1 VQKISSEIGD
11 DPFDDASVAAGAALT
26 AKRAIRWLAR
36 ERISE
41 VLSLACARS
50 RLRVTSMGT
59 LRVNKLDA
67 ARRQID
73 AAVRMTFASEDPVA
87 IHSVAAAGNRILRDL
102 CAKRDNVESYL
113 RFTDWIVPEHAG
125 KFWRQ
130 FNAPANFIKHAEND
144 ADGIFQL
151 DEELSDFLILTGAK
165 WYRDLGNL
173 YSDEMI
179 VFGWWWA
186 LQHSDALKPE
196 VLSAFEGV
204 NQAADVTS
212 ALRQMQGG
220 TRATKLKIGEFALTR
235 YKADP
240 SLSRLR

>member
-1 VQKISSEIGD
+1 
-11 DPFDDASVAAGAALT
+11 
-26 AKRAIRWLAR
+26 
-36 ERISE
+36 
-41 VLSLACARS
+41 
-50 RLRVTSMGT
+50 MGT

-130 FNAPANFIKHAEND
+130 FNAPA
-144 ADGIFQL
+144 
-151 DEELSDFLILTGAK
+151 

-220 TRATKLKIGEFALTR
+220 TRATKLKIGEFVLTR